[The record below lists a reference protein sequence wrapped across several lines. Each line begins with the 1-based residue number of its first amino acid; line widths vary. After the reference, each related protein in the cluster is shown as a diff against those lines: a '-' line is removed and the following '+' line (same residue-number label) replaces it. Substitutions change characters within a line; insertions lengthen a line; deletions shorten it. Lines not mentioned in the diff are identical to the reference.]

1 MRLGPAVGPSSNA
14 VGAPAPAFT
23 TVAAAVA
30 APAAAAPAAAAAT
43 IDLVANSLG
52 PLLQP
57 LPPVTS
63 AAEGGGTAPLAPAGD
78 ATKKEADRAAARAA
92 GVAHRAHQRRLT
104 QQSALLV
111 LSLRRL
117 YARAALQG
125 DAKAQHVRALNRI
138 FGAFATSQVVS

>member
-1 MRLGPAVGPSSNA
+1 MRVATLDCFSFFQVIEVSQLSSQCQ
-14 VGAPAPAFT
+14 
-23 TVAAAVA
+23 AAVHV
-30 APAAAAPAAAAAT
+30 AT
-43 IDLVANSLG
+43 QLRAENALKSGALVRAR
-52 PLLQP
+52 QEKA
-57 LPPVTS
+57 S
-63 AAEGGGTAPLAPAGD
+63 ALEALAGK
-78 ATKKEADRAAARAA
+78 KKEADRAAARAA